1 MEKQCHFCTKEV
13 GGAHRCI
20 QCKYLVHLICGKAEE
35 CEEEGYGQKV
45 LCLECAGE
53 ETYGNGK
60 QILI

>member
-35 CEEEGYGQKV
+35 GEEEGYGQNV
-45 LCLECAGE
+45 LCL
-53 ETYGNGK
+53 
-60 QILI
+60 